1 MTTTCKTISSA
12 FDMIY
17 ANGGGR
23 VFTGSI
29 YLLNFNINIGIGSNS
44 SILDLELVVDP
55 CGTDAGVGFTLP
67 DVGRAVKFFSTT
79 TAFAFGGIINSASV
93 SESSNGYTYKF
104 KIIDPRKILDNVSV
118 LLKDYY
124 CNDAA
129 IATMPN
135 FINFAYFQE
144 GVTCAVCPPGEDS
157 QNWPRV
163 QSCTGFG
170 TSGPGTSSSQNGIS
184 LLKVLQRLQIDSG
197 GRIFTTSG
205 ADQLN
210 LDLSRLIAVTPEWS
224 ITSSSSMTIGEI
236 IDQASRDAACDTFT
250 TLEGNTIII
259 WTVDRSVAV
268 TSSPITYLI
277 KQAKSTGTLINSEEG
292 EVELYEKS
300 NRIIIGDNVNYL
312 SEVSFK
318 NNVDMMLGY
327 LEDGSIVRAQGTP
340 FKGVKINTS
349 AINTLLGG
357 GLGDSFAIDE
367 TEILATK
374 TQEIWLLYGAIKPNS
389 LSARIQTIL
398 GINALMNEM
407 LVAFTTINNANDP
420 DTINDNLAKIK
431 GINQAPADQQTD
443 DLLKFIQCWRWFT
456 NFVQEYY
463 GKKWFIPINSPCV
476 YPANPP
482 EIIQGEGG
490 PYLLSDYPT
499 SDGYPSPSQQNG
511 NILQLKNKEFFE
523 TTDGKYNGFLR
534 FNSKDKVS
542 AAINRQ
548 PVDFT
553 FSSHTLDSN
562 SLNESPNI
570 FIKINGALEII
581 RYKNKSQILVESDMI
596 PLINFPGG
604 KRILTTALRT
614 FAALFPDKLNQLKD
628 QGINPIQSLNIFQL
642 TPVAARPEAACVPM
656 KSNIYVYGPW
666 GSSSLS
672 IGSTDVVVD
681 SSLNP
686 WSFGGYSA
694 MNIAGEALALQ
705 AIRPVNKEFSG
716 SVTIAEPPGWNI
728 QYFIQNYAMIL
739 DSMNVVYGAQGST
752 TTYSF
757 KTHIPKFG
765 QYGQAVSA
773 TLQQMNKDRSSS
785 IKLFKENRKKSRNEI
800 NSILNDFEKRKYER
814 NPFKKDPNEAADNKN
829 SPSVLLIGGFFDT
842 VSKNNS
848 SSDSGQSESVATAVE
863 SLTCE
868 ELKSY
873 TQSSGSTGT
882 ESVTGSGT
890 IKRTISVGLYPQN
903 EVDMSFS
910 NEAFWNIG
918 SISIDGLFSPVSI
931 DGRHDRLSRFSEYT
945 AKNTISSVTNKTPI
959 HRSRPVMP
967 PITTNKLNIH
977 QEYINPI
984 TSYALLSKWDDRKGS
999 STKGF
1004 NILFL
1009 TYGDKIQEIFGTDE
1023 KRQAETDFGF
1033 LGLRGP
1039 LVLQSW
1045 GYDTEG
1051 KPIPNAVDSPS
1062 DTESGKFKRHGT
1074 KNKFMPNWLSNPKTW
1089 PVGPIDLRWDRDR
1102 GVWVS
1107 PPSERILVAQLI
1119 EELSPYK
1126 SAKAILLNPSADSK
1140 IYYDDYPI
1148 YGDNGEN
1155 LGTSLKSV
1163 QITIYDYLG
1172 RSICKG
1178 SRVYAYYEDKRYIV
1192 LESNIGSSSD
1202 NSCCSSE
1209 SSSSESSS
1217 SESES
1222 ECPND
1227 DCGLSSCFTSLG
1239 TAPGLIGLNESNCL
1253 TLYPFTECEETSE
1266 SDFCAKIDECGGGG
1280 TDGGS
1285 P

>member
-1 MTTTCKTISSA
+1 MTTTCKTISSG

-44 SILDLELVVDP
+44 SILDLELVVDQ

-67 DVGRAVKFFSTT
+67 DVGRAVSFFSTT
-79 TAFAFGGIINSASV
+79 TAFTFGGIVNNASV

-104 KIIDPRKILDNVSV
+104 KIIDPRKTLDNVSV

-124 CNDAA
+124 CNDPA

-157 QNWPRV
+157 QNWPRL
-163 QSCTGFG
+163 QTCTGFG
-170 TSGPGTSSSQNGIS
+170 TSGPGISSSQNGIS
-184 LLKVLQRLQIDSG
+184 LLKILQRLQIDSG

-259 WTVDRSVAV
+259 WTINRAVAV

-277 KQAKSTGTLINSEEG
+277 QQAKSTGTLINSEEG

-318 NNVDMMLGY
+318 NVDMMLGY
-327 LEDGSIVRAQGTP
+327 LEDGSVVRAQGTP

-349 AINTLLGG
+349 AINSLLGG

-367 TEILATK
+367 TEILASQ
-374 TQEIWLLYGAIKPNS
+374 TQEIWLLYGSIKPNS
-389 LSARIQTIL
+389 LSARVQNLL

-407 LVAFTTINNANDP
+407 LVAFTTINNANDV
-420 DTINDNLAKIK
+420 TIINDNLSKLK
-431 GINQAPADQQTD
+431 GLNQAPAENQTD
-443 DLLKFIQCWRWFT
+443 NLLKFIQCWRWFT
-456 NFVQEYY
+456 SFIQEYY

-499 SDGYPSPSQQNG
+499 NDGYPSVSQQNG
-511 NILQLKNKEFFE
+511 NILQLKDKEFFE
-523 TTDGKYNGFLR
+523 TADGKYNGFLR
-534 FNSKDKVS
+534 FNSNDKVS
-542 AAINRQ
+542 AAINQQ

-553 FSSHTLDSN
+553 FSSHSLDSS
-562 SLNESPNI
+562 SLIESPNI
-570 FIKINGALEII
+570 FVKIDSTLEII
-581 RYKNKSQILVESDMI
+581 RYKGKSQILVESDMI
-596 PLINFPGG
+596 PLINQPNVD
-604 KRILTTALRT
+604 RILTAALRT
-614 FAALFPDKLNQLKD
+614 FAAFFPNKLDALAQA
-628 QGINPIQSLNIFQL
+628 GFNPVQSLNIFKL
-642 TPVAARPEAACVPM
+642 TPAAARPQAACVPM

-666 GSSSLS
+666 NSSSRS

-728 QYFIQNYAMIL
+728 TYFIQNYAMIL
-739 DSMNVVYGAQGST
+739 DSMNVVYSAQGST

-785 IKLFKENRKKSRNEI
+785 IKLFRENRKKSRNEI
-800 NSILNDFEKRKYER
+800 NGVLNNFAKAKFER
-814 NPFKKDPNEAADNKN
+814 NPFKRDVARVGPDDS
-829 SPSVLLIGGFFDT
+829 SPGILLIGGFFDA

-848 SSDSGQSESVATAVE
+848 SSNTGQSESVATAVE

-873 TQSSGSTGT
+873 TQSGGSTGT
-882 ESVTGSGT
+882 ESATGSDT
-890 IKRTISVGLYPQN
+890 IKRTINVGLYPQN

-945 AKNTISSVTNKTPI
+945 AKTTTSSVTNTTPI

-967 PITTNKLNIH
+967 PITTNKLNIY
-977 QEYINPI
+977 QQYINPI
-984 TSYALLSKWDDRKGS
+984 TSFALLSQWDDRKGS
-999 STKGF
+999 SKEGF

-1009 TYGDKIQEIFGTDE
+1009 TYGDRIQEIFGTDE
-1023 KRQAETDFGF
+1023 KRQAQTDFGF
-1033 LGLRGP
+1033 LSLRGP

-1062 DTESGKFKRHGT
+1062 DTEAGKFKRHGT
-1074 KNKFMPNWLSNPKTW
+1074 KNKFMSNWLSNPKTW

-1119 EELSPYK
+1119 DELSPYK

-1140 IYYDDYPI
+1140 LYYDDYPI

-1192 LESNIGSSSD
+1192 LESNLGSSSD
-1202 NSCCSSE
+1202 KSCCSESSQPSESSE
-1209 SSSSESSS
+1209 SSESSG
-1217 SESES
+1217 S

-1227 DCGLSSCFTSLG
+1227 NCGLSSCFTTLG
-1239 TAPGLIGLNESNCL
+1239 AAPGLIGLNESNCL

-1266 SDFCAKIDECGGGG
+1266 SDFCAKIDECGAG

>member
-1 MTTTCKTISSA
+1 
-12 FDMIY
+12 
-17 ANGGGR
+17 
-23 VFTGSI
+23 
-29 YLLNFNINIGIGSNS
+29 
-44 SILDLELVVDP
+44 
-55 CGTDAGVGFTLP
+55 
-67 DVGRAVKFFSTT
+67 
-79 TAFAFGGIINSASV
+79 
-93 SESSNGYTYKF
+93 
-104 KIIDPRKILDNVSV
+104 
-118 LLKDYY
+118 
-124 CNDAA
+124 
-129 IATMPN
+129 
-135 FINFAYFQE
+135 
-144 GVTCAVCPPGEDS
+144 
-157 QNWPRV
+157 
-163 QSCTGFG
+163 
-170 TSGPGTSSSQNGIS
+170 
-184 LLKVLQRLQIDSG
+184 
-197 GRIFTTSG
+197 
-205 ADQLN
+205 
-210 LDLSRLIAVTPEWS
+210 
-224 ITSSSSMTIGEI
+224 
-236 IDQASRDAACDTFT
+236 
-250 TLEGNTIII
+250 
-259 WTVDRSVAV
+259 
-268 TSSPITYLI
+268 
-277 KQAKSTGTLINSEEG
+277 
-292 EVELYEKS
+292 
-300 NRIIIGDNVNYL
+300 
-312 SEVSFK
+312 
-318 NNVDMMLGY
+318 
-327 LEDGSIVRAQGTP
+327 
-340 FKGVKINTS
+340 
-349 AINTLLGG
+349 
-357 GLGDSFAIDE
+357 
-367 TEILATK
+367 
-374 TQEIWLLYGAIKPNS
+374 
-389 LSARIQTIL
+389 
-398 GINALMNEM
+398 
-407 LVAFTTINNANDP
+407 
-420 DTINDNLAKIK
+420 
-431 GINQAPADQQTD
+431 
-443 DLLKFIQCWRWFT
+443 
-456 NFVQEYY
+456 
-463 GKKWFIPINSPCV
+463 
-476 YPANPP
+476 
-482 EIIQGEGG
+482 
-490 PYLLSDYPT
+490 
-499 SDGYPSPSQQNG
+499 
-511 NILQLKNKEFFE
+511 
-523 TTDGKYNGFLR
+523 
-534 FNSKDKVS
+534 
-542 AAINRQ
+542 
-548 PVDFT
+548 
-553 FSSHTLDSN
+553 
-562 SLNESPNI
+562 
-570 FIKINGALEII
+570 
-581 RYKNKSQILVESDMI
+581 
-596 PLINFPGG
+596 
-604 KRILTTALRT
+604 
-614 FAALFPDKLNQLKD
+614 
-628 QGINPIQSLNIFQL
+628 
-642 TPVAARPEAACVPM
+642 
-656 KSNIYVYGPW
+656 
-666 GSSSLS
+666 
-672 IGSTDVVVD
+672 
-681 SSLNP
+681 
-686 WSFGGYSA
+686 
-694 MNIAGEALALQ
+694 
-705 AIRPVNKEFSG
+705 
-716 SVTIAEPPGWNI
+716 
-728 QYFIQNYAMIL
+728 
-739 DSMNVVYGAQGST
+739 MNVVYGAQGST

-848 SSDSGQSESVATAVE
+848 SSGSGQSESVATAVE

-882 ESVTGSGT
+882 EPVTGSGT

-1074 KNKFMPNWLSNPKTW
+1074 KNKFMSNWLSNPKTW

-1140 IYYDDYPI
+1140 LYYDDYPI